1 MQDGL
6 PGLLGEPL
14 APGSLSIFGTD
25 PMMHRRFA
33 QEVCAEQLVR
43 KYQIYSGGASK
54 STTVAWD
61 WTTTGPEHFC
71 DALTGAFVLASWFRL
86 YDALSSTVDA
96 AALGVK
102 VAQEI
107 VSPPLADME
116 RDMEDAPL
124 APLPARL
131 ASRRKAKPKF
141 KRGRFRK

>member
-1 MQDGL
+1 
-6 PGLLGEPL
+6 
-14 APGSLSIFGTD
+14 
-25 PMMHRRFA
+25 
-33 QEVCAEQLVR
+33 VR
-43 KYQIYSGGASK
+43 KYQIYGGGASK

-61 WTTTGPEHFC
+61 WNTTGPEHWC
-71 DALTGAFVLASWFRL
+71 DALTGAFVMASWYRA

-107 VSPPLADME
+107 VAPPLEDME

-131 ASRRKAKPKF
+131 AVRRKVKPKF
-141 KRGRFRK
+141 KRGRFIK